1 VTCPPDLKASRTK
14 GERHPADVL
23 GRKGGAARAKSMTP
37 GGAGGDRKKSCGRA
51 VEETELSH

>member
-37 GGAGGDRKKSCGRA
+37 GGRAEIAKKA
-51 VEETELSH
+51 AEERWRN